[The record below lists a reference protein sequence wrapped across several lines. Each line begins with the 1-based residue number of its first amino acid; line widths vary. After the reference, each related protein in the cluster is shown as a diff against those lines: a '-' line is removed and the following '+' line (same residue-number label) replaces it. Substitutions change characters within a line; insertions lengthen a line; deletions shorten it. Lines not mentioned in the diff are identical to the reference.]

1 MFLDARDMR
10 RAVALLAAV
19 MLSVASS
26 VLHHAVAHRPLAG
39 AGARLPPAASLHR
52 TDTWPPTPQAKRVNL
67 TAILTLDGPFRA
79 FLGYLQQ
86 TNLVEVFQNQAY
98 LTDQGITIFVP
109 VDTAFAAIKPPGL
122 SGLSRHQLKN
132 LMMSHSLAKHYEL
145 AEFEGLS
152 RIGPVTTLAGG
163 LFTVNV
169 TYDAGAVHV
178 RSRWADAKVVGSVS
192 VDAPMAIYELDRVL
206 LPDALFRA
214 QPPVAAVPDAP
225 AAPPPAPAAGEGG
238 ADEAP
243 PTAEPHPAAPRRDDP
258 AAADAPVSAG
268 GAGGD
273 RLARRAAA
281 AAAIGAV
288 ALVAL

>member
-1 MFLDARDMR
+1 MR

-19 MLSVASS
+19 VVSLSS
-26 VLHHAVAHRPLAG
+26 VLHRPLA
-39 AGARLPPAASLHR
+39 AGARLAPAASLHR

-109 VDTAFAAIKPPGL
+109 VDTAFAAIKPPVL

-132 LMMSHSLAKHYEL
+132 LMMSHTLAKHYEL

-169 TYDAGAVHV
+169 TYDAGTVHV

-214 QPPVAAVPDAP
+214 QPPVAPVPDAP
-225 AAPPPAPAAGEGG
+225 AAPPPAPAGGEGGG

-243 PTAEPHPAAPRRDDP
+243 PTAEPDPAAPGRDDP
-258 AAADAPVSAG
+258 AAAADAPVSAG
-268 GAGGD
+268 GASGD
-273 RLARRAAA
+273 RLPRRAAA
-281 AAAIGAV
+281 AAAIGAI

>member
-1 MFLDARDMR
+1 MR
-10 RAVALLAAV
+10 RAAALLAAV
-19 MLSVASS
+19 MVSASA
-26 VLHHAVAHRPLAG
+26 VLHHAGARRPLA
-39 AGARLPPAASLHR
+39 AGARLPPAASLER
-52 TDTWPPTPQAKRVNL
+52 TDTWPPTPQAKRINL
-67 TAILTLDGPFRA
+67 TAILTLDGPFRT

-109 VDTAFAAIKPPGL
+109 VDRAFAALKPTVL
-122 SGLSRHQLKN
+122 SGLTRHQLKN
-132 LMMSHSLAKHYEL
+132 LMMCHSLAKHYEL

-169 TYDAGAVHV
+169 TYDAGTVHV

-206 LPDALFRA
+206 LPDTLFHS

-225 AAPPPAPAAGEGG
+225 AAHPPAPAGG

-243 PTAEPHPAAPRRDDP
+243 ATQPDPVAPGRDGTE

-273 RLARRAAA
+273 RLASRAAGA
-281 AAAIGAV
+281 AALGAI

>member
-1 MFLDARDMR
+1 MR

-19 MLSVASS
+19 MVSASS
-26 VLHHAVAHRPLAG
+26 LPHH
-39 AGARLPPAASLHR
+39 AGARRLAPAASLHR

-67 TAILTLDGPFRA
+67 TAILALDGPFRT

-109 VDTAFAAIKPPGL
+109 VDTAFAAIKPPVL

-132 LMMSHSLAKHYEL
+132 LMMCHSLAKHYEL

-169 TYDAGAVHV
+169 TYDAGAVRV

-206 LPDALFRA
+206 LPDALFRVP
-214 QPPVAAVPDAP
+214 PPVAAVPEAP
-225 AAPPPAPAAGEGG
+225 AAPPPAPDAGD
-238 ADEAP
+238 A
-243 PTAEPHPAAPRRDDP
+243 PAAPAEPDPAAQRRDDP
-258 AAADAPVSAG
+258 AAAADAPVSAG
-268 GAGGD
+268 GAGGGD

-281 AAAIGAV
+281 AAAIGAI